1 MASLCL
7 KYAEYLKE
15 CKWPPE
21 NNSCKLISLGIRA
34 EKLDTYLDQNT
45 YEQVKYRGSKY
56 SLLEVRIFFGVVSSS
71 DLELLEASKDHSL
84 VIKRK
89 LALLKG
95 LGNILVNR
103 LIHFSL
109 KLSFFVDFM
118 HRIWEELD

>member
-7 KYAEYLKE
+7 EYAEYLKE
-15 CKWPPE
+15 CKWPPK
-21 NNSCKLISLGIRA
+21 NNSCKLISFGIRA
-34 EKLDTYLDQNT
+34 EKLDAYLDKNT
-45 YEQVKYRGSKY
+45 NEQVKYCGRKY

-71 DLELLEASKDHSL
+71 DLKLLESSKCHCL
-84 VIKRK
+84 VIKRE

-95 LGNILVNR
+95 LGNILVNG

-118 HRIWEELD
+118 HRVWE